1 MLKVNENA
9 RESSKSTRDL
19 AMLAVK
25 RERERVCTLTNFV
38 GARSELLTCK
48 NVSKPAM
55 FIIYLEEGW
64 GLLRYFQ
71 DPFLEGLGK
80 IFRVIRNLK
89 GGGASKTFVEANFC
103 MSCVPYFLDLLL
115 LA

>member
-1 MLKVNENA
+1 MLKVD
-9 RESSKSTRDL
+9 ES
-19 AMLAVK
+19 A
-25 RERERVCTLTNFV
+25 FV
-38 GARSELLTCK
+38 GTRSELLTCK

-71 DPFLEGLGK
+71 DPFLEGQGK
-80 IFRVIRNLK
+80 LIRSLK
-89 GGGASKTFVEANFC
+89 GEERGASKTFVEANFC

>member
-1 MLKVNENA
+1 MLKVD
-9 RESSKSTRDL
+9 ES
-19 AMLAVK
+19 A
-25 RERERVCTLTNFV
+25 FV
-38 GARSELLTCK
+38 GTRSELLTCK

-89 GGGASKTFVEANFC
+89 GGGHPKRFLKLIFV
-103 MSCVPYFLDLLL
+103 
-115 LA
+115 